1 VFSRLK
7 VGTRIILGVCVMLV
21 VVMTFIM
28 PLVLSQFTTQIAE
41 SEQRELQ
48 KLYQT
53 ATAEIQSSGKL
64 AEALATVVANTPE
77 MQAEF
82 ANGQR
87 QQLNARSQLIFKPLK
102 QDFAVEQFQFHTP
115 AALSFLRV
123 HKPEKFGDD
132 LSSFRE
138 TVVQTN
144 SSRKPLMGLEKGVA
158 GLGIRG
164 LAPVSYEGK
173 HIGSVEFGMSFG
185 QPFFDEFKQNYQA
198 EIALLIPKGSD
209 FTRFGGTFELPQFKD
224 NALLNK
230 VMQGQTEHFRSDVNH
245 SSHAVYLHQIQ
256 DFSGKAIGVLA
267 IAMDRSYA
275 EQALWHINL
284 KLAAIGLLALVIG
297 AVIAVFI
304 ARSITGPIGEATR
317 AMNNIAEGEGDLT
330 QRIKVH
336 SKDEIAE
343 LAQAFNRFAS
353 KIHSTMQSVA
363 QVTESLAASAE
374 EMSGITGDSRRS
386 ADKQQQETEQVA
398 TAMNEMAAT
407 VQEVAHNATD
417 AATAAEQ
424 ASQASDDGKQV
435 VQQVVAQI
443 DGLAREIGHAADTI
457 NKLAQDSQAI
467 DTVLEVIRTIAEQT
481 NLLALNA
488 AIEAARAGEQGR
500 GFAVVADEVRSLA
513 SRTQTSTAEIQQI
526 IENLQ
531 QGARSAVTVMQ
542 QSNQTTG
549 QCVQQAGNA
558 GEALEQIRAAVSTIT
573 QMNIQIASAANQQVA
588 VSAEINQN
596 VSNINDAVAH
606 SSDSAAQIAEAS
618 SELATLSA
626 RLQQLLGQ
634 FRL

>member
-1 VFSRLK
+1 MFSKLK

-28 PLVLSQFTTQIAE
+28 PMVLSQFTAQVAQ

-53 ATAEIQSSGKL
+53 AVAEIQGAGKL
-64 AEALATVVANTPE
+64 AEALATVVAHTPE

-82 ANGQR
+82 AAGQR
-87 QQLNARSQLIFKPLK
+87 QQLNERSQLIFKPLK
-102 QDFAVEQFQFHTP
+102 QNFAVQQFQFHTP
-115 AALSFLRV
+115 PAISFLRV

-144 SSRKPLMGLEKGVA
+144 NTQQPLMGLEKGVA

-164 LAPVSYEGK
+164 LAPVSYQGK

-185 QPFFDEFKQNYQA
+185 QPFFEEFKQNYQA
-198 EIALLIPKGSD
+198 EVALLIPTDQGFK
-209 FTRFGGTFELPQFKD
+209 RFGGTFELPQFQ
-224 NALLNK
+224 NSALLTR
-230 VMQGQTEHFRSDVNH
+230 VMQGQAQNFKEASNGI
-245 SSHAVYLHQIQ
+245 SHAIYLHQIQ

-267 IAMDRSYA
+267 IGMDRSDT
-275 EQALWHINL
+275 EQALWNINL
-284 KLAAIGLLALVIG
+284 KLAGIGLLALLIG
-297 AVIAVFI
+297 TLIAVLI

-353 KIHSTMQSVA
+353 KIHGTMQSVA
-363 QVTESLAASAE
+363 QVTESLATSAE
-374 EMSGITGDSRRS
+374 EMSGITGNSRRS
-386 ADKQQQETEQVA
+386 ADQQQRETEQVA

-424 ASQASDDGKQV
+424 ADSASDAGKQV
-435 VQQVVAQI
+435 VQQVVQQI
-443 DGLAREIGHAADTI
+443 DGLAKEINNAVDTI
-457 NKLAQDSQAI
+457 DKLAQNSQAI
-467 DTVLEVIRTIAEQT
+467 DTVLEVIRNIAEQT

-513 SRTQTSTAEIQQI
+513 SRTQASTAEIQHI
-526 IENLQ
+526 IEQLQ
-531 QGARSAVTVMQ
+531 QGARSAVSVMEK
-542 QSNQTTG
+542 SNQTTAH
-549 QCVQQAGNA
+549 CVQEANNA
-558 GEALEQIRAAVSTIT
+558 GKALEQIRSAVSTIT

-588 VSAEINQN
+588 VSAEINRN

-606 SSDSAAQIAEAS
+606 NSDSSAQIAEAS
-618 SELATLSA
+618 GELATLSG

>member
-1 VFSRLK
+1 
-7 VGTRIILGVCVMLV
+7 MLV
-21 VVMTFIM
+21 VVMTIIM
-28 PLVLSQFTTQIAE
+28 PMILAQFTTQITK
-41 SEQRELQ
+41 SEQRELE

-53 ATAEIQSSGKL
+53 AVAEIHSSGKL
-64 AEALATVVANTPE
+64 AEAMATVVANTPE
-77 MQAEF
+77 MQAEI
-82 ANGQR
+82 ANGER
-87 QQLNARSQLIFKPLK
+87 QLLNARSQLLFKPLK
-102 QDFAVEQFQFHTP
+102 KDFAVTQFQFHLPP
-115 AALSFLRV
+115 ATSFLRV

-144 SSRKPLMGLEKGVA
+144 NTRQPIMGLEKGVA

-164 LAPVSYEGK
+164 VVPISYQGK

-198 EIALLIPKGSD
+198 EISLLIPSD
-209 FTRFGGTFELPQFKD
+209 NRFKRFGGTFELPQFQD
-224 NALLNK
+224 AALLNR
-230 VMQGQTEHFRSDVNH
+230 VMQGENSHFRDAVNDN
-245 SSHAVYLHQIQ
+245 SHAVYLHKIE
-256 DFSGKAIGVLA
+256 DFSGKPIGVLA
-267 IAMDRSYA
+267 IAMDRSHA
-275 EQALWHINL
+275 EKAQWYINL
-284 KLAAIGLLALVIG
+284 KLLGIGLMVLVVG
-297 AVIAVFI
+297 AAIAVFI
-304 ARSITGPIGEATR
+304 ARSITAPIGEATR
-317 AMNNIAEGEGDLT
+317 AMNDIAEGEGDLT
-330 QRIKVH
+330 QRIEVH

-343 LAQAFNRFAS
+343 LVRAFNRFVS
-353 KIHSTMQSVA
+353 KIHATMQSVS
-363 QVTESLAASAE
+363 QVTESLATSAE
-374 EMSGITGDSRRS
+374 EMSGITGDSRQS
-386 ADKQQQETEQVA
+386 ADKQQRETEQVA

-417 AATAAEQ
+417 AASAAEQ
-424 ASQASDDGKQV
+424 ADNASDAGKQV
-435 VQQVVAQI
+435 VQQVVQQI
-443 DGLAREIGHAADTI
+443 DGLAQEINHAASTI
-457 NKLAQDSQAI
+457 DKLAQDSQAI
-467 DTVLEVIRTIAEQT
+467 DTVLEVIRNIAEQT

-513 SRTQTSTAEIQQI
+513 SRTQASTAEIQQI

-542 QSNQTTG
+542 RSSDTTE
-549 QCVQQAGNA
+549 QCVQQAGKA
-558 GEALEQIRAAVSTIT
+558 DDSLEQIRAAVSTIT

-588 VSAEINQN
+588 VSAEINRN

-618 SELATLSA
+618 NELASLSG